1 MRIAAF
7 QRLALFDAVE
17 QAAEV
22 LARDLAWAE
31 AQGIDLALF
40 PECYLQGHSYGKAIA
55 ERRALSLDDPHLNA
69 LVARFA
75 AGKTTVIVGF
85 FERRDDGVYNSALVA
100 KSGRIIG
107 VYAKAHP
114 LESGCMPGRD
124 FPVWKEGH
132 WRFGI
137 NICGDLRYP
146 YMARRLA
153 LKGAGLICNPIN
165 LMLRPHKAEKWH
177 RPGISSLQIC
187 ARHTGCWVMA
197 SDVVGSNDD
206 GWFSYGSS
214 AIVDP
219 NGVVVAKAK
228 PHSEDVL
235 VFDLPDRQPGC
246 GFTQKAAVIAT

>member
-7 QRLALFDAVE
+7 QRMALFDAVD
-17 QAAEV
+17 QAADV

-31 AQGIDLALF
+31 TQGIDLALF
-40 PECYLQGHSYGKAIA
+40 PECYLQGHSYNEAIA
-55 ERRALSLDDPHLNA
+55 RRRALSLDDPCLQA
-69 LVARFA
+69 LVGRFA
-75 AGKTTVIVGF
+75 VGRTTAIVVL
-85 FERRDDGVYNSALVA
+85 FEQRGEALYNSAIVTKA
-100 KSGRIIG
+100 GRIIG

-114 LESGCMPGRD
+114 LESGCTSGKD
-124 FPVWKEGH
+124 FPVWEEGD

-137 NICGDLRYP
+137 NICADLRYP
-146 YMARRLA
+146 YSSARLA
-153 LKGAGLICNPIN
+153 RKGAGLICNPIN

-177 RPGISSLQIC
+177 KPGISSLQTC
-187 ARHTGCWVMA
+187 ARHTKCWVMS

-206 GWFSYGSS
+206 GWVSYGST

-235 VFDLPDRQPGC
+235 VFDLPDRQPER
-246 GFTQKAAVIAT
+246 GFEQKAAAIAT

>member
-7 QRLALFDAVE
+7 QRLALFDAAE

-40 PECYLQGHSYGKAIA
+40 PECYLQGHSYNEAIA
-55 ERRALSLDDPHLNA
+55 RRRALSLDDPGLNA

-75 AGKTTVIVGF
+75 AGRTTVIVGL
-85 FERRDDGVYNSALVA
+85 FERRGAALYNSAIVA
-100 KSGRIIG
+100 KAGRVIG
-107 VYAKAHP
+107 AYAKAHP
-114 LESGCMPGRD
+114 LESGCTPGKD
-124 FPVWKEGH
+124 FPVWEEGR

-146 YMARRLA
+146 YTARRLA
-153 LKGAGLICNPIN
+153 RKGAGLICNPIN

-177 RPGISSLQIC
+177 RPGISGLQIC
-187 ARHTGCWVMA
+187 AGHTGCWVMA
-197 SDVVGSNDD
+197 ADVVGSNDD

-235 VFDLPDRQPGC
+235 VFDLPDRQPER
-246 GFTQKAAVIAT
+246 GFDQKAAVIAT

>member
-17 QAAEV
+17 QTAEV

-31 AQGIDLALF
+31 VQGIDLALF
-40 PECYLQGHSYGKAIA
+40 PECYLQGHSYNKATA
-55 ERRALSLDDPHLNA
+55 KSRALSLGDIRLNA
-69 LVARFA
+69 LVGRFA
-75 AGKTTVIVGF
+75 SGKTTAIIGF
-85 FERRDDGVYNSALVA
+85 FERRNDALYNSALVA
-100 KSGRIIG
+100 KAGRIVG

-114 LESGCMPGRD
+114 LEMGRTPGKD
-124 FPVWKEGH
+124 FPVWEEGH

-137 NICGDLRYP
+137 NICADLRYP
-146 YMARRLA
+146 YTSRRLA
-153 LKGAGLICNPIN
+153 RKGVGLICNPIN
-165 LMLRPHKAEKWH
+165 LMLRPHKAELWH
-177 RPGISSLQIC
+177 KPGISSLQIC
-187 ARHTGCWVMA
+187 AKHTGCWVMA

-206 GWFSYGSS
+206 GWVSYGSS

-235 VFDLPDRQPGC
+235 VFDLPDRQPER
-246 GFTQKAAVIAT
+246 GFAQKAGRIAT

>member
-7 QRLALFDAVE
+7 QRRALFDAVE

-31 AQGIDLALF
+31 AEGIDLALF
-40 PECYLQGHSYGKAIA
+40 PECYLQGHSYNEAIA
-55 ERRALSLDDPHLNA
+55 RRRALSLNDPGLNA

-75 AGKTTVIVGF
+75 GGKTTAVVGF
-85 FERRDDGVYNSALVA
+85 FERRDDGVYNSALVV
-100 KSGRIIG
+100 KSGRITG

-114 LESGCMPGRD
+114 LEKGCMPGTD
-124 FPVWKEGH
+124 FPIWEEGS

-137 NICGDLRYP
+137 NICADLRYP
-146 YMARRLA
+146 YTARRVA
-153 LKGAGLICNPIN
+153 KKGAGLICNPVN
-165 LMLRPHKAEKWH
+165 LMLRPHKAEMWH
-177 RPGISSLQIC
+177 KPGISGLQIC

-206 GWFSYGSS
+206 GWVSYGST

-228 PHSEDVL
+228 PYCEDVL
-235 VFDLPDRQPGC
+235 VFDLPDRQPERRC
-246 GFTQKAAVIAT
+246 AQKAAVIAT

>member
-31 AQGIDLALF
+31 AEGIDLALF
-40 PECYLQGHSYGKAIA
+40 PECYLQGHSYNEAIA
-55 ERRALSLDDPHLNA
+55 RRRALSLNDPGLNA

-75 AGKTTVIVGF
+75 GGKTTAVVGF
-85 FERRDDGVYNSALVA
+85 FERRDDGVYNSALVV

-114 LESGCMPGRD
+114 LEKGCMPGTD
-124 FPVWKEGH
+124 FPIWEEGN

-137 NICGDLRYP
+137 NICADLRYP
-146 YMARRLA
+146 YTARRVA
-153 LKGAGLICNPIN
+153 KKGAGLICNPVN
-165 LMLRPHKAEKWH
+165 LMLRPHKAEMWH
-177 RPGISSLQIC
+177 KPGISGLQIC
-187 ARHTGCWVMA
+187 ARHTSCWVMA

-206 GWFSYGSS
+206 GWVSYGST

-228 PHSEDVL
+228 PYCEDVL
-235 VFDLPDRQPGC
+235 VFDLPDRQPERRC
-246 GFTQKAAVIAT
+246 AQKAAVIAT

>member
-7 QRLALFDAVE
+7 QRLALFDAAE

-22 LARDLAWAE
+22 LARDLAWAD

-40 PECYLQGHSYGKAIA
+40 PECYLQGHSYNEAIA
-55 ERRALSLDDPHLNA
+55 RRRALSLDDPGLNA

-75 AGKTTVIVGF
+75 AGRTTVIVGL
-85 FERRDDGVYNSALVA
+85 FERRGDALYNSAIVA
-100 KSGRIIG
+100 KAGRMIG
-107 VYAKAHP
+107 AYAKAHP
-114 LESGCMPGRD
+114 LESGCTPGKD
-124 FPVWKEGH
+124 FPVWEEGH

-137 NICGDLRYP
+137 NICADLRYP
-146 YMARRLA
+146 YTARRLA
-153 LKGAGLICNPIN
+153 RKGAGLICNPIN

-177 RPGISSLQIC
+177 RPGISGLQIC

-197 SDVVGSNDD
+197 ADVVGGNGD
-206 GWFSYGSS
+206 GWVSYGSS
-214 AIVDP
+214 AIVGP

-228 PHSEDVL
+228 PHSEDIL
-235 VFDLPDRQPGC
+235 VFDLPDRQLGR

>member
-137 NICGDLRYP
+137 NICADLRYP
-146 YMARRLA
+146 YTARRLA
-153 LKGAGLICNPIN
+153 GKGAGLICNPIN

-206 GWFSYGSS
+206 GWVSYGSS

-219 NGVVVAKAK
+219 NGIVVAKAK
-228 PHSEDVL
+228 PYCEDIL
-235 VFDLPDRQPGC
+235 VFDLPDRQPGR

>member
-7 QRLALFDAVE
+7 QRLALFDAAE

-40 PECYLQGHSYGKAIA
+40 PECYLQGHSYNEAIA
-55 ERRALSLDDPHLNA
+55 RRRALSLGDPGLNA

-75 AGKTTVIVGF
+75 AGRTTVIVGL
-85 FERRDDGVYNSALVA
+85 FERRDAALYNSAIVA
-100 KSGRIIG
+100 KAGRVIG
-107 VYAKAHP
+107 AYAKAHP
-114 LESGCMPGRD
+114 LESGCTPGKD
-124 FPVWKEGH
+124 FPVWEEDR

-146 YMARRLA
+146 YTARRLA
-153 LKGAGLICNPIN
+153 RKGAGLICNPIN

-177 RPGISSLQIC
+177 RPGISGLQIC

-197 SDVVGSNDD
+197 ADVVGSNDD

-235 VFDLPDRQPGC
+235 VFDLPDRQPER
-246 GFTQKAAVIAT
+246 GFDQKAAVIAT

>member
-31 AQGIDLALF
+31 AEGIDLALF
-40 PECYLQGHSYGKAIA
+40 PECYLQGHSYNEAIA
-55 ERRALSLDDPHLNA
+55 RRRALSLNDPGLNA

-75 AGKTTVIVGF
+75 GGKTTAVVGF
-85 FERRDDGVYNSALVA
+85 FERRDDGVYNSALVV
-100 KSGRIIG
+100 KSGRITG

-114 LESGCMPGRD
+114 LEKGCMPGTD
-124 FPVWKEGH
+124 FPIWEEGS

-137 NICGDLRYP
+137 NICADLRYP
-146 YMARRLA
+146 YTARRVA
-153 LKGAGLICNPIN
+153 KKGAGLICNPVN
-165 LMLRPHKAEKWH
+165 LMLRPHKAEMWH
-177 RPGISSLQIC
+177 KPGISGLQIC

-206 GWFSYGSS
+206 GWVSYGST

-228 PHSEDVL
+228 PYCEDAL
-235 VFDLPDRQPGC
+235 VFDLPYRQPIP
-246 GFTQKAAVIAT
+246 GFDQKAAAIAT

>member
-17 QAAEV
+17 QAAET
-22 LARDLAWAE
+22 LTRDLAWAE
-31 AQGIDLALF
+31 TQGIDLALF
-40 PECYLQGHSYGKAIA
+40 PECYLQGHSYDEAIA
-55 ERRALSLDDPHLNA
+55 RRRALSLDDPCLNA
-69 LVARFA
+69 LVARCA
-75 AGKTTVIVGF
+75 PGRTTAIVGF
-85 FERRDDGVYNSALVA
+85 FEKRGAALHNSSLVA
-100 KSGRIIG
+100 KGGRIVG

-114 LESGCMPGRD
+114 LESGCSPGTD
-124 FPVWKEGH
+124 FPVWEAGR

-137 NICGDLRYP
+137 NICADLRYP
-146 YMARRLA
+146 YTARRLA
-153 LKGAGLICNPIN
+153 QKGAGLICNPIN

-177 RPGISSLQIC
+177 KPGISSLQTC

-206 GWFSYGSS
+206 GWVSYGSS

-228 PHSEDVL
+228 PYSEDVL
-235 VFDLPDRQPGC
+235 VFDLPDRQPERRRN
-246 GFTQKAAVIAT
+246 

>member
-40 PECYLQGHSYGKAIA
+40 PECYLQGHSYNEAIA
-55 ERRALSLDDPHLNA
+55 RRRALSLDDPGLNA
-69 LVARFA
+69 LIARFA
-75 AGKTTVIVGF
+75 AGRTTAIVGL
-85 FERRDDGVYNSALVA
+85 FEKRNDELYNSAIVA
-100 KSGRIIG
+100 KSSRING

-114 LESGCMPGRD
+114 LEKGCMPGRD
-124 FPVWKEGH
+124 FPVWDESH

-137 NICGDLRYP
+137 NICADLRYP
-146 YMARRLA
+146 YTARRLA
-153 LKGAGLICNPIN
+153 EKGAGLICNPVN
-165 LMLRPHKAEKWH
+165 LMLRPHKAEMWH
-177 RPGISSLQIC
+177 RPGISGLQIC

-197 SDVVGSNDD
+197 SDVVGSNGD
-206 GWFSYGSS
+206 GWVSYGSS

-228 PHSEDVL
+228 PYCEDVL
-235 VFDLPDRQPGC
+235 VFDLPDRQPER
-246 GFTQKAAVIAT
+246 GFVQKAAVIAT

>member
-7 QRLALFDAVE
+7 QRRALFDAVE

-31 AQGIDLALF
+31 AEGIDLALF
-40 PECYLQGHSYGKAIA
+40 PECYLQGHSYNEAIA
-55 ERRALSLDDPHLNA
+55 RRRALSLNDPGLNA

-75 AGKTTVIVGF
+75 GGKTTAVVGF
-85 FERRDDGVYNSALVA
+85 FERRDDGVYNSALVV

-114 LESGCMPGRD
+114 LEKGCMPGTD
-124 FPVWKEGH
+124 FPIWEEGS

-137 NICGDLRYP
+137 NICADLRYP
-146 YMARRLA
+146 YTARRVA
-153 LKGAGLICNPIN
+153 KKGAGLICNPVN
-165 LMLRPHKAEKWH
+165 LMLRPHKAEMWH
-177 RPGISSLQIC
+177 KPGISGLQIC

-197 SDVVGSNDD
+197 ADVVGSNDD
-206 GWFSYGSS
+206 GWVSYGST

-235 VFDLPDRQPGC
+235 VFDLPDRQPERR
-246 GFTQKAAVIAT
+246 FAQKAAVVAT

>member
-17 QAAEV
+17 QTAEI

-40 PECYLQGHSYGKAIA
+40 PECYLQGHSYNEAIA
-55 ERRALSLDDPHLNA
+55 RRRALSLDDPYL
-69 LVARFA
+69 
-75 AGKTTVIVGF
+75 
-85 FERRDDGVYNSALVA
+85 SALVTRFATGRTTAIVGLFEKRGDALYNSSIVA
-100 KSGRIIG
+100 KGGRVIG

-124 FPVWKEGH
+124 FPVWDESH

-137 NICGDLRYP
+137 NICADLRYP
-146 YMARRLA
+146 YTARRLA
-153 LKGAGLICNPIN
+153 EKGAGLICNPIN
-165 LMLRPHKAEKWH
+165 LMLRPHKAERWH
-177 RPGISSLQIC
+177 KPGISGLQTC

-197 SDVVGSNDD
+197 SDVVGSNAD
-206 GWFSYGSS
+206 GWVSYGSS

-228 PHSEDVL
+228 PYCEDVL
-235 VFDLPDRQPGC
+235 VFDLPDRQPERS
-246 GFTQKAAVIAT
+246 FDRAAYVAT

>member
-31 AQGIDLALF
+31 RQGIDLALF
-40 PECYLQGHSYGKAIA
+40 PECYLQGHSCNEAIA
-55 ERRALSLDDPHLNA
+55 RRRALPLDDPGLDA

-75 AGKTTVIVGF
+75 SSRTTAVIGL
-85 FERRDDGVYNSALVA
+85 FEKRGDALYNSAMVV
-100 KSGRIIG
+100 KSGRIAG

-114 LESGCMPGRD
+114 LESGCTPGKD
-124 FPVWKEGH
+124 FPIWQEGH

-137 NICGDLRYP
+137 NICADLRYP
-146 YMARRLA
+146 YTAARLA
-153 LKGAGLICNPIN
+153 RKGAGLICNPVN

-177 RPGISSLQIC
+177 RPCISSLQIC

-197 SDVVGSNDD
+197 SDVIGSNED
-206 GWFSYGSS
+206 GWVSYGST

-228 PHSEDVL
+228 PYCEDVL
-235 VFDLPDRQPGC
+235 VFDLPDRQLTR
-246 GFTQKAAVIAT
+246 GFDQKAAVIAT